1 MMRTKISPG
10 QCRMWIEVKA
20 MCDVNHSTAPMRVD
34 LSDERIDIPP
44 YFILDQLQYYWL
56 EIE

>member
-1 MMRTKISPG
+1 
-10 QCRMWIEVKA
+10 MWIEVKA